1 MGTIIRRSK
10 EGVPITITLWPD
22 FVASLIFPAR
32 RIYRVAV
39 AAAVAHLTCSG
50 ATVGKIL
57 LAADEWRDDI
67 CSRSGC

>member
-10 EGVPITITLWPD
+10 EGVPITITLWRD

-32 RIYRVAV
+32 RFYRVAT
-39 AAAVAHLTCSG
+39 AAATHLTCSG
-50 ATVGKIL
+50 AMVGKIL

-67 CSRSGC
+67 CCHSGC